1 LNATSIK
8 LSGGSVCRQTGKLSH
23 DRAQFLGALIGFS
36 AVGD

>member
-23 DRAQFLGALIGFS
+23 DRAQLLGALIGFS